1 MPPLSILQYVHQ
13 IPTPSTISPPPFSHT
28 HTHTTIF
35 ASSADNDLDFLTS
48 IQPSATKRPSGSI
61 DYHDH
66 GLGGLGLGG
75 GGERLRLGSRDS
87 RDAYKDFDVVFD
99 NVLLVPR
106 QVEAQAQE
114 LEQPGTFAAAFET
127 AAEAGTSHSSSKG
140 FAKDSFFGGGDHS
153 NLSAEAV
160 LFLQSLPD
168 LTYMLQ

>member
-1 MPPLSILQYVHQ
+1 
-13 IPTPSTISPPPFSHT
+13 
-28 HTHTTIF
+28 
-35 ASSADNDLDFLTS
+35 
-48 IQPSATKRPSGSI
+48 
-61 DYHDH
+61 
-66 GLGGLGLGG
+66 
-75 GGERLRLGSRDS
+75 LGSRDS

-106 QVEAQAQE
+106 QVEAQAQAQE

-140 FAKDSFFGGGDHS
+140 FAEDSFFRGGDHS